1 MNRAAVVLLLSV
13 LLCLASAHAERVPLE
28 KLDLSR
34 MFSGKGAP
42 QPGRSVSGRP
52 IRLGGVTYEAGIGVQ
67 AQSEFFVL
75 LNGKATL
82 FHAVAGVDDQT
93 EGKGTV
99 LFEVWVDNE
108 KVFDSGVLRGGMP
121 PVEISIPL
129 TGAQVMDLVITDAG
143 DGNDHDLANWAD
155 AWIEVEDG
163 AAGQLVPVFAH
174 PDTEPLEIAD
184 CTPGKE
190 AALHGPRI
198 TGGSPGAPFLHLLGA
213 TGEGPMRFS
222 VDSMPPGITLD
233 AEKGILSG
241 TLEKEG
247 RYETRVTVENAH
259 GKDSRGLTV
268 VCGPGQIALTPPMGW
283 NSWFVWAGHVDD
295 AKVRDAAERLAASG
309 LAARGYRY
317 VVIDDTWQADRGE
330 DGAIA
335 GDPERFPDMRALADH
350 IHALG
355 LKFGLYSSPGPGTCA
370 GYAGSYQHEA
380 ADAAAYG
387 AWTVDFLK
395 YDWCSY
401 GRFAGGDDRDSWMR
415 PFRLMRDAL
424 DATGRDIV
432 FSICQYGRADVWT
445 WGRESGGNLWRTT
458 DDGGDVWGAMANIG
472 FDQDGLEPF
481 AGPNGWND
489 PDMIQAGW
497 LGMLSQPRPTRLTP
511 NEQITQ
517 MTLWSLLASP
527 LFLSCDLSRLDAFTL
542 NLLGND
548 EVLDVNQ
555 DPLGQ
560 QGRRAAREGRMEV
573 WTRPLAD
580 GTLAVGLFNLD
591 RKTGPVTVKWADL
604 GLRGELPVR
613 DLWRKTDLG
622 AFEGEYRRDIPR
634 HGAALL
640 KIGRPKP

>member
-1 MNRAAVVLLLSV
+1 MKHAAAVLLVSV
-13 LLCLASAHAERVPLE
+13 LLCLSPARAERVPLE

-42 QPGRSVSGRP
+42 QPGRSVSGKP
-52 IRLGGVTYEAGIGVQ
+52 IRLGGVTYDGGIGVQ
-67 AQSEFFVL
+67 AQSEFFGL
-75 LNGKATL
+75 LNGRASL
-82 FHAVAGVDDQT
+82 FHALAGVDDQT
-93 EGKGTV
+93 EGRGSV

-121 PVEISIPL
+121 PAEISVPL

-163 AAGQLVPVFAH
+163 AAGKLVPVFAH
-174 PDTEPLEIAD
+174 PDTDPLEIAD
-184 CTPGKE
+184 CAPGKA

-198 TGGSPGAPFLHLLGA
+198 TGGSPGAPFLFLLGA

-222 VDSMPPGITLD
+222 VEPMPSGLVLD

-241 TLEKEG
+241 ALEREG
-247 RYETRVTVENAH
+247 RFETQVTVENAH
-259 GKDSRGLTV
+259 GKDARALTV
-268 VCGPGQIALTPPMGW
+268 VCGSGQIALTPPMGW

-295 AKVRDAAERLAASG
+295 AKVRDAAERLTASG
-309 LAARGYRY
+309 LAARGYRH
-317 VVIDDTWQADRGE
+317 VVIDDTWQADRAA

-370 GYAGSYQHEA
+370 GYAGSYKHEA

-401 GRFAGGDDRDSWMR
+401 GRFAGGDDRDAWMR

-445 WGRESGGNLWRTT
+445 WGRAAGGNLWRTT

-472 FDQDGLEPF
+472 FGQDGLEPF

-560 QGRRAAREGRMEV
+560 QGKRAARQGRMEV

-591 RKTGPVTVKWADL
+591 RKTGPVTVKWEDL
-604 GLRGELPVR
+604 GLEGAQPVR
-613 DLWRKTDLG
+613 DLWRKGDLG
-622 AFEGEYRRDIPR
+622 VFEDGYRRDIPR